1 MLGTVT
7 LTDTDLD
14 PRVTTFGR
22 LLEACHGLEV
32 RLGAQLE
39 RTVGVP
45 LTTLEV
51 LLRLS
56 RSPEGSLTMG
66 ELSRQLALTTGG
78 ITRLVDR
85 LSDAGLVERRPSP
98 SDRRVQYTA
107 ITKSGEATLRT
118 ALAHHTD
125 ALLATFD
132 GFSAKD
138 LATLDRLLDRLRTA
152 PAS

>member
-1 MLGTVT
+1 MT
-7 LTDTDLD
+7 LKDAELD

-39 RTVGVP
+39 GAAGIP
-45 LTTLEV
+45 LGTFEV

-56 RSPEGSLTMG
+56 RSPEGALTMG

-85 LSDAGLVERRPSP
+85 LADAGLVERRPSP
-98 SDRRVQYTA
+98 TDRRVQYA
-107 ITKSGEATLRT
+107 VITRAGETTLRS

-125 ALLATFD
+125 ALVAVFE

-138 LATLDRLLDRLRTA
+138 LATLDRLLDRLRGS
-152 PAS
+152 AS

>member
-1 MLGTVT
+1 MTPT
-7 LTDTDLD
+7 RIRID

-39 RTVGVP
+39 ATAGLQ

-56 RSPEGSLTMG
+56 RSPEGALTMG
-66 ELSRQLALTTGG
+66 DLSRQLALTTGG

-85 LSDAGLVERRPSP
+85 LSADGLVERRPSP
-98 SDRRVQYTA
+98 RDRRVQYTR
-107 ITKSGEATLRT
+107 ITDLGRSTLRD
-118 ALAHHTD
+118 ALGHHTD
-125 ALLATFD
+125 ALRDVFE
-132 GFSAKD
+132 GFSSD
-138 LATLDRLLDRLRTA
+138 ELALLDSLLDRLRPTA
-152 PAS
+152 S

>member
-1 MLGTVT
+1 MLDPVT
-7 LTDTDLD
+7 LTDHDLD

-32 RLGAQLE
+32 RLGAALE
-39 RTVGVP
+39 RSAGVP
-45 LTTLEV
+45 LTTFEV

-56 RSPEGSLTMG
+56 RSPGGALTMG

-85 LSDAGLVERRPSP
+85 LGDTGLVERRPSP
-98 SDRRVQYTA
+98 SDRRVQYA
-107 ITKSGEATLRT
+107 VITPAGEATLRR

-125 ALLATFD
+125 ALLATFE

-138 LATLDRLLDRLRTA
+138 LATLDRLLDRLRTS
-152 PAS
+152 AS

>member
-1 MLGTVT
+1 MT
-7 LTDTDLD
+7 LKDADLD

-32 RLGAQLE
+32 RLGTALE
-39 RTVGVP
+39 RGAGVP
-45 LTTLEV
+45 LTTFEV

-56 RSPEGSLTMG
+56 RSPGGALTMG

-85 LSDAGLVERRPSP
+85 LGETGLVERRPSP
-98 SDRRVQYTA
+98 TDRRVQYA
-107 ITKSGEATLRT
+107 VITPAGETTLRE
-118 ALAHHTD
+118 ALAQHTD
-125 ALLATFD
+125 ALLATFE

-138 LATLDRLLDRLRTA
+138 LATLDRLLDRLRTS
-152 PAS
+152 AS

>member
-1 MLGTVT
+1 MLSDVT
-7 LTDTDLD
+7 LADTDLD

-39 RTVGVP
+39 STAGVP

-56 RSPEGSLTMG
+56 RSPEGVLTMG

-78 ITRLVDR
+78 ITRMVDR

-98 SDRRVQYTA
+98 SDRRVQYAA
-107 ITKSGEATLRT
+107 ITKAGEAMLRE
-118 ALAHHTD
+118 ALARHTE
-125 ALLATFD
+125 ALLDVFD

-138 LATLDRLLDRLRTA
+138 LATLDRLLDRLRSTA
-152 PAS
+152 S